1 MLMLEKSPRPVNAAG
16 AERRPEPCHGHP
28 PRVGGRDWGCKLA
41 GNALASGAD
50 AAPAHRGDA
59 KQYMLHV
66 SKIYPKEFVAVSD
79 ITLHIQRGEF
89 VFLSGPSGA
98 GKTTLLRLIFR
109 DELPTSGQILVNGRN
124 VVRLRESK
132 LPALRRSIG
141 VIFQDFKLLMDRTVY
156 DNLHLVARVLG
167 VPEAVSR
174 RKIGRLLKEVG
185 LLQKADEIPYKLSG
199 GEQQRVAI
207 ARALMSDPAILLAD
221 EPTGNLDP
229 DLALDVMR
237 LLIEVNIRGTT
248 VVVATHNRRLVSEMG
263 QRALILKQGRLMEE
277 TH

>member
-1 MLMLEKSPRPVNAAG
+1 MIQMF
-16 AERRPEPCHGHP
+16 
-28 PRVGGRDWGCKLA
+28 
-41 GNALASGAD
+41 
-50 AAPAHRGDA
+50 
-59 KQYMLHV
+59 HV
-66 SKIYPKEFVAVSD
+66 SKTYPKDVVALSD
-79 ITLHIQRGEF
+79 LTLHIQKGQF
-89 VFLSGPSGA
+89 VFLCGPSGA

-124 VVRLRESK
+124 VVRLGESK

-167 VPEAVSR
+167 IPESISR
-174 RKIGRLLKEVG
+174 RKIGRLLKDVG
-185 LLQKADEIPYKLSG
+185 LIQKADQTPYKLSG

-207 ARALMSDPAILLAD
+207 ARALMSDPVILLAD

-237 LLIEVNIRGTT
+237 LLSEVNIRGTT
-248 VVVATHNRRLVSEMG
+248 VVVATHNPRLVYEMG
-263 QRALILKQGRLMEE
+263 HRTLILKEGRLVEE
-277 TH
+277 IA

>member
-1 MLMLEKSPRPVNAAG
+1 MIQMF
-16 AERRPEPCHGHP
+16 
-28 PRVGGRDWGCKLA
+28 
-41 GNALASGAD
+41 
-50 AAPAHRGDA
+50 
-59 KQYMLHV
+59 HV
-66 SKIYPKEFVAVSD
+66 SKTYPKDVVALSD
-79 ITLHIQRGEF
+79 ITLHIQKGEF
-89 VFLSGPSGA
+89 VYLCGPSGA

-109 DELPTSGQILVNGRN
+109 DELPTDGQILVNGRN

-156 DNLHLVARVLG
+156 DNLHLVTRVLG
-167 VPEAVSR
+167 IPETISR

-185 LLQKADEIPYKLSG
+185 LLQKADQIPYSLSG

-207 ARALMSDPAILLAD
+207 ARALVSDPAILLAD

-237 LLIEVNIRGTT
+237 LLAEVNIRGTT
-248 VVVATHNRRLVSEMG
+248 VVVATHNPKLVAEMG
-263 QRALILKQGRLMEE
+263 HHTLILKQGRLVEE
-277 TH
+277 IP

>member
-1 MLMLEKSPRPVNAAG
+1 MIQMF
-16 AERRPEPCHGHP
+16 
-28 PRVGGRDWGCKLA
+28 
-41 GNALASGAD
+41 
-50 AAPAHRGDA
+50 
-59 KQYMLHV
+59 HV
-66 SKIYPKEFVAVSD
+66 SKIYPKEVVAVSD

-167 VPEAVSR
+167 VPEVVSR

-237 LLIEVNIRGTT
+237 LLVEVNIRGTT

-263 QRALILKQGRLMEE
+263 QRALILKQGHLMEE
-277 TH
+277 IH

>member
-1 MLMLEKSPRPVNAAG
+1 MIQMF
-16 AERRPEPCHGHP
+16 
-28 PRVGGRDWGCKLA
+28 
-41 GNALASGAD
+41 
-50 AAPAHRGDA
+50 
-59 KQYMLHV
+59 HV
-66 SKIYPKEFVAVSD
+66 SKIYPKEVVAVSD

-156 DNLHLVARVLG
+156 DNLHLVTRVLG

-237 LLIEVNIRGTT
+237 LLVEVNIRGTT

-263 QRALILKQGRLMEE
+263 QRALILKQGHLMEDVR
-277 TH
+277 

>member
-1 MLMLEKSPRPVNAAG
+1 MIQMF
-16 AERRPEPCHGHP
+16 
-28 PRVGGRDWGCKLA
+28 
-41 GNALASGAD
+41 
-50 AAPAHRGDA
+50 
-59 KQYMLHV
+59 HV
-66 SKIYPKEFVAVSD
+66 SKIYPKEVVAVSD

-167 VPEAVSR
+167 APEAVSR
-174 RKIGRLLKEVG
+174 RKIGRLLKDVG

-237 LLIEVNIRGTT
+237 LLVEVNIRGTT

-277 TH
+277 IR

>member
-1 MLMLEKSPRPVNAAG
+1 MRDFPMLEKRTGLVNDVTPESRPQSACDDHLARG
-16 AERRPEPCHGHP
+16 ARP
-28 PRVGGRDWGCKLA
+28 DSGCKLA
-41 GNALASGAD
+41 GNALASGED
-50 AAPAHRGDA
+50 AARAHRGDA
-59 KQYMLHV
+59 MIQMFHV
-66 SKIYPKEFVAVSD
+66 SKIYPKEVVAVSD

-124 VVRLRESK
+124 VVKLRESK

-199 GEQQRVAI
+199 GEQQRG
-207 ARALMSDPAILLAD
+207 ALAPSCGRPSRPATSTRTWPWTSCA
-221 EPTGNLDP
+221 
-229 DLALDVMR
+229 
-237 LLIEVNIRGTT
+237 
-248 VVVATHNRRLVSEMG
+248 S
-263 QRALILKQGRLMEE
+263 
-277 TH
+277 

>member
-1 MLMLEKSPRPVNAAG
+1 MIQMF
-16 AERRPEPCHGHP
+16 
-28 PRVGGRDWGCKLA
+28 
-41 GNALASGAD
+41 
-50 AAPAHRGDA
+50 
-59 KQYMLHV
+59 HV
-66 SKIYPKEFVAVSD
+66 SKTYPKDVVALSD
-79 ITLHIQRGEF
+79 ITLHIQKGEF
-89 VFLSGPSGA
+89 VYLCGPSGA

-109 DELPTSGQILVNGRN
+109 DELPTDGQILVNGRN

-156 DNLHLVARVLG
+156 DNLHLVTRVLG
-167 VPEAVSR
+167 IPETISR

-185 LLQKADEIPYKLSG
+185 LLQKVDQIPYSLSG

-207 ARALMSDPAILLAD
+207 ARALVSDPAILLAD

-237 LLIEVNIRGTT
+237 LLAEVNIRGTT
-248 VVVATHNRRLVSEMG
+248 VVVATHNPKLVAEMG
-263 QRALILKQGRLMEE
+263 HHTLILKQGRLVEE
-277 TH
+277 IP

>member
-1 MLMLEKSPRPVNAAG
+1 MIQMF
-16 AERRPEPCHGHP
+16 
-28 PRVGGRDWGCKLA
+28 
-41 GNALASGAD
+41 
-50 AAPAHRGDA
+50 
-59 KQYMLHV
+59 HV
-66 SKIYPKEFVAVSD
+66 SKIYPKEVVAVSD

-237 LLIEVNIRGTT
+237 LLVEVNIRGTT

>member
-1 MLMLEKSPRPVNAAG
+1 MIQMF
-16 AERRPEPCHGHP
+16 
-28 PRVGGRDWGCKLA
+28 
-41 GNALASGAD
+41 
-50 AAPAHRGDA
+50 
-59 KQYMLHV
+59 HV
-66 SKIYPKEFVAVSD
+66 SKTYPKDVVALSD
-79 ITLHIQRGEF
+79 ITLHIQKGEF
-89 VFLSGPSGA
+89 VFLCGPSGA

-109 DELPTSGQILVNGRN
+109 DELPTDGQILVNGRN

-156 DNLHLVARVLG
+156 NNLHLVTRVLG
-167 VPEAVSR
+167 IPETISR

-185 LLQKADEIPYKLSG
+185 LLQKVDQIPYSLSG

-207 ARALMSDPAILLAD
+207 ARALVSDPAILLAD

-237 LLIEVNIRGTT
+237 LLAEVNIRGTT
-248 VVVATHNRRLVSEMG
+248 VVVATHNPKLVAEMG
-263 QRALILKQGRLMEE
+263 HHTLILKQGRLVEE
-277 TH
+277 IP